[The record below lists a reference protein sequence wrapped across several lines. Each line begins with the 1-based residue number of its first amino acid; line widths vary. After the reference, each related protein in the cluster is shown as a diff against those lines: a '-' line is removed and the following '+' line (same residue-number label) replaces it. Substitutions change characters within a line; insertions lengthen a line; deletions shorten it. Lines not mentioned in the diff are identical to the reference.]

1 MPFSN
6 YQIILTS
13 RVLAK
18 SQWMNN
24 ESCRVASAG
33 KSPDYVQMLDMI
45 MMMMIFSLIV
55 TSRHGPAPVCH
66 AS

>member
-18 SQWMNN
+18 SQCMNN

-45 MMMMIFSLIV
+45 MMIFSLIV